1 MDIFSALWPVLAH
14 PTPADLLALQ
24 SALLALEETTDSPR
38 VRASAGAALAVLG
51 DFFGYL
57 VGLDSKMEAHEL
69 AEVASRLDMGAV
81 GGVALENLMES
92 GEQFL
97 ERILLGGLSEVLM
110 VLASRQYVQAF
121 NHEVDALHRQ
131 TAWQIRAH
139 LWRFSAARRP
149 EMSRRQR
156 AALVDELLAPVFEAQ
171 TSSEVKAAL
180 LGRLFQVILLG
191 YVLACKAE

>member
-1 MDIFSALWPVLAH
+1 MDIFSALWPVLTR
-14 PTPADLLALQ
+14 PTPAELLALQ
-24 SALLALEETTDSPR
+24 AALLALEETAGSSR
-38 VRASAGAALAVLG
+38 VQTSAGAALAVLG
-51 DFFGYL
+51 DFYGYL

-110 VLASRQYVQAF
+110 VLASRQYVRAF
-121 NHEVDALHRQ
+121 NREVDALHRQ

-149 EMSRRQR
+149 AMSGQQR
-156 AALVDELLAPVFEAQ
+156 AALVDGLLAPVFEAQ

-180 LGRLFQVILLG
+180 LGRLFQVLLLG
-191 YVLACKAE
+191 HVLACKAE